1 MSQLEALGRFR
12 REKRA
17 GAVAHSEGL
26 GGGGRAGCAGG
37 VDGQLSVSVYN
48 AVIDVCGA
56 AGHWRRALMVL
67 NRMTHRGIPPNTITF
82 ELLVRAGAQ
91 ARGSEPS
98 EVYSAMAM
106 VGVPEFL
113 AYTAGTAKTM
123 HHETLHPD
131 FLV

>member
-82 ELLVRAGAQ
+82 ELLVLPLELFVLGQGRN
-91 ARGSEPS
+91 GSS
-98 EVYSAMAM
+98 EEEVA
-106 VGVPEFL
+106 VGWVKF
-113 AYTAGTAKTM
+113 TK
-123 HHETLHPD
+123 
-131 FLV
+131 